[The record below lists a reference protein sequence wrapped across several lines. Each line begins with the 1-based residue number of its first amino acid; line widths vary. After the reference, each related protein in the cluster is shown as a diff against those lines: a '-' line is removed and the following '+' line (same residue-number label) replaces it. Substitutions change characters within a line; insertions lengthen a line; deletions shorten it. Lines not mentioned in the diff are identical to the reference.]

1 MEPNVKVC
9 MKCKREFRGS
19 VEEHI
24 REDSHESKRKREEGV
39 NREIDKAIEEIK
51 IRKAKEND

>member
-9 MKCKREFRGS
+9 MKCKREYRGS

-24 REDSHESKRKREEGV
+24 REDSHESKRKREEGI
-39 NREIDKAIEEIK
+39 NREID
-51 IRKAKEND
+51 